1 MTAEGSRGSTGK
13 RTAAAV
19 LGRNH
24 RGAATAGPRPHG
36 GYSVVR
42 RCVAAILGMSLPL
55 AEPARQL
62 PAPAAVRGRGRVRVG
77 PEATGRDILPTVVL
91 APGPAHRRP
100 GRRSVVV
107 MLASVATAAC
117 VAVGLSLS
125 PIGDSAPRDP
135 EDSYRLH
142 QQLPASIQARG
153 FIVVGVD
160 PAQPPFAFT
169 SQGRLVGFDTDLA
182 QLLGAQLRVSFRFL
196 QAPSAQLISG
206 VTEGRYDVVMTK
218 GATEERR
225 KSVTFVNYLSFGS
238 SISVPKDNP
247 RNVRSLS
254 TACGNIAVIGG
265 STGAELLRNNR
276 PSCATLMQFAD
287 ASAALAAVHEGRA
300 DAAITDFPSAAHA
313 AKGPG
318 STTEIAGEQL
328 AVGPA
333 GMAVRLRDT
342 ELSNTLLDALVVVYN
357 NGSYSRL
364 LEKWGLEDAFL
375 TPTL

>member
-1 MTAEGSRGSTGK
+1 M
-13 RTAAAV
+13 

-55 AEPARQL
+55 GEPARQL
-62 PAPAAVRGRGRVRVG
+62 PVPAQAAVRVGVRVR
-77 PEATGRDILPTVVL
+77 PEATGRDIWPTVVL
-91 APGPAHRRP
+91 APSPARRRP
-100 GRRSVVV
+100 NRRSIVV
-107 MLASVATAAC
+107 MLAGVATAAC

-125 PIGDSAPRDP
+125 PIGDSAPRYP
-135 EDSYRLH
+135 EGSYRLH

-153 FIVVGVD
+153 VIVVGAD
-160 PAQPPFAFT
+160 PAQPPFDFT

-182 QLLGAQLRVSFRFL
+182 QLLGAQLRVSFRFQ

-218 GATEERR
+218 AATEERR
-225 KSVTFVNYLSFGS
+225 KSVTFVNYLRFGS
-238 SISVPKDNP
+238 SISVPKENP
-247 RNVRSLS
+247 RNVSSLS
-254 TACGNIAVIGG
+254 TACGDVAVIGG
-265 STGAELLRNNR
+265 STGAELFRNNR
-276 PSCATLMQFAD
+276 PPCATLVQFAN

-333 GMAVRLRDT
+333 GMAVRKSDT

-357 NGSYSRL
+357 DGSYARL

-375 TPTL
+375 PPTL